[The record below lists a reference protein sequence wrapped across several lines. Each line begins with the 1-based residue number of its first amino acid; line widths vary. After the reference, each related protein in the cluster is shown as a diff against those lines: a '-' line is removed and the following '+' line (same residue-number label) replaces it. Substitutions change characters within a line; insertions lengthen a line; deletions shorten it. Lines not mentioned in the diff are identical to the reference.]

1 MIFRSFAH
9 LTAAAAML
17 AAPAA
22 AIAKSA
28 QNLQD
33 LVGARGSSGEGQLSA
48 RGFVYTDGHKGNGAS
63 YAYWWS
69 AAKRDCVMV
78 TTRDGRYS
86 TINDV
91 SAADCNQQNHHG
103 DGSSAAAAIAVG
115 ALLGA
120 ALLAH
125 KSGNH
130 DNGQHHSDQQAEADY
145 ERGYRDGLHG
155 EDYHNYSRSDAYSSG
170 FQNGVE
176 QRHRE
181 TSHRDDHHSGAGYA
195 PSADVSDLAGVRA
208 AGADNDL
215 RARGFR
221 DVGTVDTGPNSKGAI
236 WWNGRTRQC
245 VQVITVEG
253 RVDSAVDIGQHP
265 RCG

>member
-1 MIFRSFAH
+1 MRFRSFAH

-63 YAYWWS
+63 YAYWWN

-78 TTRDGRYS
+78 TTRDGRYA

-103 DGSSAAAAIAVG
+103 DGSSAAAAVAVG
-115 ALLGA
+115 ALIGA

-170 FQNGVE
+170 YQNGVE

-195 PSADVSDLAGVRA
+195 PSADISDLAGARA

-221 DVGTVDTGPNSKGAI
+221 DVATVDTGPNSKGAI